1 LQKKNQSK
9 TIFFLFFSLNADV
22 LFFSAVDAMLAHPL
36 SLDFPCRC
44 PIPVAADQFM
54 SSSIHSGPSLTDS

>member
-1 LQKKNQSK
+1 
-9 TIFFLFFSLNADV
+9 
-22 LFFSAVDAMLAHPL
+22 MLAHPL
-36 SLDFPCRC
+36 SLDSPCRR